1 MPAITFYKHEPIP
14 MEMHKVKI
22 VQQLHLLP
30 TAQRLEKIQAAGF
43 NTFQLHNGDIFLD
56 MLTDSGVNAMSDRQQ
71 AAMLQADDAY
81 AGSET
86 FYRMQAKLTELF
98 GIEHC
103 LPAHR
108 GEEISTAVFEEH
120 ADEIFDEAENRLHVQ
135 KAVLA
140 ILLAG
145 L

>member
-1 MPAITFYKHEPIP
+1 MLLRSCPQTLESHLFSRQSKKKICSSLQIP
-14 MEMHKVKI
+14 HTQM
-22 VQQLHLLP
+22 
-30 TAQRLEKIQAAGF
+30 
-43 NTFQLHNGDIFLD
+43 
-56 MLTDSGVNAMSDRQQ
+56 
-71 AAMLQADDAY
+71 
-81 AGSET
+81 
-86 FYRMQAKLTELF
+86 
-98 GIEHC
+98 
-103 LPAHR
+103 PAHR